1 MILLLSFDV
10 RRQGGIERLTCQVLS
25 SLKNQGQQVRLLTPR
40 RLGPGAV
47 GRLLGRARFLL
58 ELAWFLPQCSSI
70 LSMHVLLLRP
80 LAWLQPLRSR
90 PQPLR
95 CWIHGIEVW
104 GEAAERLGPLL
115 RRCDQL
121 IASSHVTRA
130 RLLEGNGP
138 WPPISV
144 VHPMADL
151 IDPSQPNQPLPPALR
166 LLTVARMDRSEQY
179 KGHELVLQA
188 LRLLLQNGQL
198 PDQLRW
204 QVVGSGDVR
213 GRLESL
219 SQEWG
224 LQHWVCFLGSLSD
237 ADLEGELRHCSVMVM
252 PSAYG
257 IQSDGRACGEG
268 FGIVYLEAAQAWRA
282 SIACRQ
288 GGQSDLIVDGEN
300 GWLIEPRADA
310 LATLLHEL
318 ATSAD
323 LLASAGAAA
332 HSRAQ
337 TSFSAQC
344 FQAKLA
350 TSLGLNPGSGGI
362 SSSSGCAG

>member
-25 SLKNQGQQVRLLTPR
+25 SLKSQGQQVCLLTPR

-58 ELAWFLPQCSSI
+58 ELAWLLPRCRSI

-80 LAWLQPLRSR
+80 LTWLQPLRSR

-104 GEAAERLGPLL
+104 GEASERWGGLL
-115 RRCDQL
+115 RHCDQL
-121 IASSHVTRA
+121 IASSHFTRA
-130 RLLEGNGP
+130 RLLEGNGS
-138 WPPISV
+138 WPAIKV
-144 VHPMADL
+144 VNPMANL

-204 QVVGSGDVR
+204 RVVGSGDDR
-213 GRLESL
+213 ARLESL
-219 SQEWG
+219 SQTWG
-224 LQHWVCFLGSLSD
+224 LQRWVCFLGNLSD
-237 ADLEGELRHCSVMVM
+237 AELEGELRHCSVMVM

-300 GWLIEPRADA
+300 GWLIDPDP
-310 LATLLHEL
+310 
-318 ATSAD
+318 AD
-323 LLASAGAAA
+323 L
-332 HSRAQ
+332 
-337 TSFSAQC
+337 
-344 FQAKLA
+344 AKLLVRLA
-350 TSLGLNPGSGGI
+350 NQPEHLAEAGRRAHQRALNAFSR
-362 SSSSGCAG
+362 SSFDQALTRACSTPLTA

>member
-25 SLKNQGQQVRLLTPR
+25 CLKSQGRQVRLLTPR

-58 ELAWFLPQCSSI
+58 ELAWFLPQASSI

-90 PQPLR
+90 PQGLR

-104 GEAAERLGPLL
+104 GKAGERLGPLL

-121 IASSHVTRA
+121 IASSHFTRS

-138 WPPISV
+138 WPTISV

-151 IDPSQPNQPLPPALR
+151 IDPNQPNQPLPPALK

-179 KGHELVLQA
+179 KGHELVLRA
-188 LRLLLQNGQL
+188 LRLLLQNSQL

-204 QVVGSGDVR
+204 HVVGSGDDR
-213 GRLESL
+213 TRLESL

-224 LQHWVCFLGSLSD
+224 LQRWVCFLGSLSD

-300 GWLIEPRADA
+300 GWLIDPNP
-310 LATLLHEL
+310 
-318 ATSAD
+318 AD
-323 LLASAGAAA
+323 LAQLFLRLANHPEQLAEAGRRA
-332 HSRAQ
+332 HQHAVDAFSRD
-337 TSFSAQC
+337 SFD
-344 FQAKLA
+344 QALTRA
-350 TSLGLNPGSGGI
+350 CSTSLT
-362 SSSSGCAG
+362 A

>member
-47 GRLLGRARFLL
+47 GRLLGRVRFLL
-58 ELAWFLPQCSSI
+58 KLAWFLPQASSI

-104 GEAAERLGPLL
+104 GEAGERLGPLL

-121 IASSHVTRA
+121 IASSHFTRA

-198 PDQLRW
+198 PDHLRW
-204 QVVGSGDVR
+204 HVVGSGDDR
-213 GRLESL
+213 ARLESL

-224 LQHWVCFLGSLSD
+224 LQRWVCFLGSLSD
-237 ADLEGELRHCSVMVM
+237 AELEGELRHCSVMVM

-300 GWLIEPRADA
+300 GWLIDPNP
-310 LATLLHEL
+310 
-318 ATSAD
+318 AD
-323 LLASAGAAA
+323 LAQLLLQLANHPEHLAKAGRRAHQRALDAFSRRSFDQALTRACSAPLTA
-332 HSRAQ
+332 
-337 TSFSAQC
+337 
-344 FQAKLA
+344 
-350 TSLGLNPGSGGI
+350 
-362 SSSSGCAG
+362 